1 MASLE
6 LIIDALNFLSFKEKC
21 SIVFLS
27 KCLNTNLMPQ
37 VKLQRK
43 QIFDKER
50 NLFKLKLSL
59 KCQLTSYRAN
69 QNQLKNQRKTLSRQ
83 YYENLTALQFL
94 NVPAQQRQ
102 QQEAV
107 LNATYS
113 QQVGL
118 LCQQIKAYD
127 CKKAFVLAK
136 FTIFKLGFK
145 RDLFLVAPQEE
156 GEVQSSSPAKPC
168 SILTASHPGLQL
180 CTQPSY
186 SSSGGPSQR
195 TEVKQPDVQKSRNN
209 QGTSAIQDF
218 VFTHSEISTATCFF
232 QPSENCTFL

>member
-1 MASLE
+1 MPGEPVGMPQKSVGMPEECEGKTVEWLAMPAEWVVGPNHQDRDRTTVIPLNHQDGSTMASLE
-6 LIIDALNFLSFKEKC
+6 LIIDALNFLSLKEKC

-102 QQEAV
+102 QQEAA
-107 LNATYS
+107 LNTTYS
-113 QQVGL
+113 QQVGQ

-127 CKKAFVLAK
+127 CKKAFVLPK
-136 FTIFKLGFK
+136 FTIFKLGF
-145 RDLFLVAPQEE
+145 
-156 GEVQSSSPAKPC
+156 
-168 SILTASHPGLQL
+168 
-180 CTQPSY
+180 
-186 SSSGGPSQR
+186 
-195 TEVKQPDVQKSRNN
+195 
-209 QGTSAIQDF
+209 
-218 VFTHSEISTATCFF
+218 
-232 QPSENCTFL
+232 TF